1 MTAPVRVLVAP
12 INIAAPSVDQAET
25 GLLSLAVDGTAAA
38 RAGGQGNPE
47 RWEGGYAYR
56 PALPGNIVRNASQI
70 TGTTGVSIGFNGRVD
85 TVETIPWTLE
95 VRDSIST
102 IQRGAEDMEARARN
116 ILEEYTSYLL
126 ERELW
131 LGEIRDADD
140 LPNRVLAGPD
150 TVDVAPGARPAP
162 QTAVGLLVGA
172 MNRAG
177 FPTVMIHAAKDV
189 ALRLP
194 DGWRN
199 QQTLEDY
206 GFVVVGGAGYPGT
219 GPTGQA
225 GPNWIYATSMVNYR
239 LAPIEVNFRNTDA
252 GMDRSSNTL
261 NFRALRVGATDFAG
275 PVYTCQVA
283 A

>member
-1 MTAPVRVLVAP
+1 MTAPVRVFPAP
-12 INIAAPSVDQAET
+12 INIAAPRVNQPGT

-38 RAGGQGNPE
+38 RAGGQGSE
-47 RWEGGYAYR
+47 DRWEGGYAYR
-56 PALPGNIVRNASQI
+56 PALPGNIVRNSSQI
-70 TGTTGVSIGFNGRVD
+70 TGTTGVSIGLGTRTA

-102 IQRGAEDMEARARN
+102 IQRGEENMEARARQV
-116 ILEEYTSYLL
+116 LEDYTSYLL

-131 LGEIRDADD
+131 LGEIRTADN
-140 LPNRVLAGPD
+140 LPNRVLQSG
-150 TVDVAPGARPAP
+150 TTTNITPGTLPPP
-162 QTAVGLLVGA
+162 QTAVALLVGV

-177 FPTVMIHAAKDV
+177 FPTVMLHAAKDA
-189 ALRLP
+189 ALRMP
-194 DGWRN
+194 DAWRN
-199 QQTLEDY
+199 QQTLTDY

-239 LAPIEVNFRNTDA
+239 LGAIEVNFGNTDSYI
-252 GMDRSSNTL
+252 DRSSNSMT
-261 NFRALRVGATDFAG
+261 FRALRVGATDFAG
-275 PVYTCQVA
+275 PVYACQVA

>member
-1 MTAPVRVLVAP
+1 MSAPVTVVAP
-12 INIAAPSVDQAET
+12 INIDAPRVNQSES

-38 RAGGQGNPE
+38 RAGGNGNDN

-56 PALPGNIVRNASQI
+56 PHLPAKLAHNVSQI
-70 TGTTGVSIGFNGRVD
+70 TGSAGANVGAGVAPG

-95 VRDSIST
+95 IMDSVST
-102 IQRGAEDMEARARN
+102 VQLRTEDMEDRARE
-116 ILEEYTSYLL
+116 IMQSYTSYLL

-131 LGEIRDADD
+131 LGELKAQDN
-140 LPNRVLAGPD
+140 LPNRVLAGDD
-150 TVDVAPGARPAP
+150 TTVLSGTPTP
-162 QTAVGLLVGA
+162 QTAVAKLVGA
-172 MNRAG
+172 MNRSG

-199 QQTLEDY
+199 QQTLDDH

-219 GPTGQA
+219 GPDQEA

-239 LAPIEVNFRNTDA
+239 LGPIDVNFGDSQSYL
-252 GMDRSSNTL
+252 DRASNTAT
-261 NFRALRVGATDFAG
+261 FRALRVGATDFAG
-275 PVYTCQVA
+275 PVYACQVA